1 MRFQI
6 SFATQIEF
14 RKIKMEKILIFN
26 IIKIFLNDEGT
37 YSTYFYVFY
46 SYLDRKDVY
55 ITSNEN
61 HLKCIYT

>member
-37 YSTYFYVFY
+37 YSAYFYFYY
-46 SYLDRKDVY
+46 SYLDRKDV
-55 ITSNEN
+55 
-61 HLKCIYT
+61 